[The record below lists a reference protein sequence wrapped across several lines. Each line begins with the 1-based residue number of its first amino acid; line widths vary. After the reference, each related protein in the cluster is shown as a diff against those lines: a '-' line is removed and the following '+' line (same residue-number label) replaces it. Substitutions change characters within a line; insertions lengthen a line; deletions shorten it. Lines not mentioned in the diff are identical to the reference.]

1 MADQS
6 ELKALWEKI
15 HSIRDQLALLD
26 KQVGIAMHDIEG
38 VKRDLT
44 GVGAQLNNTK
54 IELSGKLDFL
64 INKHHESE
72 GAKKF
77 AGFIKALI
85 MFLLGAIGSGITIY
99 KFMS

>member
-1 MADQS
+1 MAESEKEIWDQIH
-6 ELKALWEKI
+6 ELRNKFFT
-15 HSIRDQLALLD
+15 LD
-26 KQVGIAMHDIEG
+26 KGLGIAMHDIEG

-44 GVGAQLNNTK
+44 GVSAQVSNTK

-64 INKHHESE
+64 ISKYHETE